1 MITYFKFKRESKINL
16 KYIQLKLTS
25 VIIYNLGKIII
36 KNKINLNDI
45 SYIYNYE
52 KFTLY
57 RLLMNSSRKLDLK
70 LAIRE
75 DQLLSNLRLIYIKY
89 NN

>member
-16 KYIQLKLTS
+16 KYIQLKSTS

-52 KFTLY
+52 KFI
-57 RLLMNSSRKLDLK
+57 MH
-70 LAIRE
+70 
-75 DQLLSNLRLIYIKY
+75 YI
-89 NN
+89 NC

>member
-25 VIIYNLGKIII
+25 VIIYNLEKIII

-52 KFTLY
+52 KFII
-57 RLLMNSSRKLDLK
+57 N
-70 LAIRE
+70 
-75 DQLLSNLRLIYIKY
+75 
-89 NN
+89 